1 MRRRKKTI
9 IQMTIRIKHLKL
21 TVTHCEEPLKA
32 SLKRLSIE
40 SNIRVNMSTLLVKC
54 SMQPTH
60 LDAEVRDTLVSMHRD
75 TINLHGKEVNVPC
88 QLQ

>member
-1 MRRRKKTI
+1 MRRRRKTI
-9 IQMTIRIKHLKL
+9 IQMAIRIKHLKL

-32 SLKRLSIE
+32 SLERLSIE

-60 LDAEVRDTLVSMHRD
+60 LDAEVGDTYVFL
-75 TINLHGKEVNVPC
+75 LY
-88 QLQ
+88 

>member
-1 MRRRKKTI
+1 MRRRRKTI

-21 TVTHCEEPLKA
+21 TVYTLRRAAEGE
-32 SLKRLSIE
+32 SERLPIE

-60 LDAEVRDTLVSMHRD
+60 LDAEVGDTLYRC
-75 TINLHGKEVNVPC
+75 TEI
-88 QLQ
+88 Q